1 MLAKLNKWLQH
12 SEMSLHIV
20 YSKIRALTKAFMEPI
35 VLDSDKD
42 ITDEDNLHPLELSV
56 QKFPG
61 SDFQKHDRDCIEHSL
76 QRDS

>member
-35 VLDSDKD
+35 VLED

-61 SDFQKHDRDCIEHSL
+61 QKHDRDCIEHSL